1 MQASN
6 APTKI
11 QIPFANSGA
20 KNTIPI
26 ESQIGVTPGLASYTT
41 GFPPLTMTQ
50 VVAGGV
56 PPYGQDVNGILNA
69 ITAIQQWQSGGGMF
83 KYDSV
88 WSAANSGYAAG
99 ALLVRADNGGL
110 WFNLVDGNTTDPDAG
125 PSASW
130 GGVAL
135 LASPQFSGSPT
146 APTPAAGDI
155 STKIATT
162 EFVQSAASGG
172 QCRLSVASPTSLTLL
187 PFNGNQIIVGGYAR
201 QIPPG
206 GVSIS
211 NSGLPANALRYVY
224 AYSSSGAI
232 ALELSSTGHSVGP
245 NGVEVKNGDAS
256 RSLVGMIYTTAS
268 SQFADSPTQRLCA
281 NWFNRRLR
289 AGVATLLVDTN
300 FSTVVSSEITA
311 SLRVSA
317 LYWSNSGAYSLIANG
332 SVSNNTAGGIA
343 GFEGRINGGVFG
355 TEARSTFSA
364 AGAYECLVSAS
375 HSENIAEGLI
385 TATAYGYVSS
395 GSVATL
401 YGTATVNLTV
411 NS

>member
-1 MQASN
+1 MA
-6 APTKI
+6 TRIYKT
-11 QIPFANSGA
+11 PFAATGDKEVLATADQPDGKVSLQAGW
-20 KNTIPI
+20 
-26 ESQIGVTPGLASYTT
+26 TPDYELPNDNANYRPVGRAE
-41 GFPPLTMTQ
+41 M
-50 VVAGGV
+50 
-56 PPYGQDVNGILNA
+56 NGILSEVTEGLGDVQLNGFAKWQA
-69 ITAIQQWQSGGGMF
+69 IDGGWPLYAMVVHAGVV
-83 KYDSV
+83 YSSTEV
-88 WSAANSGYAAG
+88 ANTTEPGTAG
-99 ALLVRADNGGL
+99 AKWDRAFL
-110 WFNLVDGNTTDPDAG
+110 HSP
-125 PSASW
+125 
-130 GGVAL
+130 AL
-135 LASPQFSGSPT
+135 SGTPT

-162 EFVQSAASGG
+162 EFVQSSASGG

-201 QIPPG
+201 QIPLG

-317 LYWSNSGAYSLIANG
+317 LYWANSGAYSLIANG

-364 AGAYECLVSAS
+364 AGAYECFVSAS

>member
-1 MQASN
+1 MA
-6 APTKI
+6 TRIYKT
-11 QIPFANSGA
+11 PFAATGDKEVLATADQPDGKVSLQAGW
-20 KNTIPI
+20 
-26 ESQIGVTPGLASYTT
+26 TPDYELPNDNANYRPVGRAE
-41 GFPPLTMTQ
+41 M
-50 VVAGGV
+50 
-56 PPYGQDVNGILNA
+56 NGILSEVTEGLGDVQLNGFAKWQA
-69 ITAIQQWQSGGGMF
+69 IDGGWPLYAMVVHAGVV
-83 KYDSV
+83 YSSTEV
-88 WSAANSGYAAG
+88 ANTTEPGTAG
-99 ALLVRADNGGL
+99 AKWDRAFL
-110 WFNLVDGNTTDPDAG
+110 HSP
-125 PSASW
+125 
-130 GGVAL
+130 AL
-135 LASPQFSGSPT
+135 SGTPT

-162 EFVQSAASGG
+162 EFVQSSASGG

-201 QIPPG
+201 QIPLG

-268 SQFADSPTQRLCA
+268 SQFADSHTQRLCA
-281 NWFNRRLR
+281 NWFNRRSR
-289 AGVATLLVDTN
+289 AAVATLLVDTN

-311 SLRVSA
+311 NLRASA

-332 SVSNNTAGGIA
+332 SVSNNTAGGIV

-355 TEARSTFSA
+355 TEARSTIATA
-364 AGAYECLVSAS
+364 AQYECLVSAS
-375 HSENIAEGLI
+375 HSENIAEGLV
-385 TATAYGYVSS
+385 TASAYGYVSS
-395 GSVATL
+395 GSTATL

-411 NS
+411 QA

>member
-1 MQASN
+1 MA
-6 APTKI
+6 TRIYKT
-11 QIPFANSGA
+11 PFAATGDKEVLATADQPDGKVSLQAGW
-20 KNTIPI
+20 
-26 ESQIGVTPGLASYTT
+26 TPDYELPNDNANYRPVGRAE
-41 GFPPLTMTQ
+41 M
-50 VVAGGV
+50 
-56 PPYGQDVNGILNA
+56 NGILSEVTEGLGDVQLNGFAKWQA
-69 ITAIQQWQSGGGMF
+69 IDGGWPLYAMVVHAGVV
-83 KYDSV
+83 YSSTEV
-88 WSAANSGYAAG
+88 ANTTEPGTAG
-99 ALLVRADNGGL
+99 AKWDRAFL
-110 WFNLVDGNTTDPDAG
+110 HSP
-125 PSASW
+125 
-130 GGVAL
+130 AL
-135 LASPQFSGSPT
+135 SGTPT

-162 EFVQSAASGG
+162 EFVQSSASGG

-201 QIPPG
+201 QIPLG

-268 SQFADSPTQRLCA
+268 SQFADSHTQRLCA

-317 LYWSNSGAYSLIANG
+317 LYWANSGAYSLIANG

-364 AGAYECLVSAS
+364 AGAYECFVSAS